1 MVSSFWAMDRVFSV
15 QMDRTWV
22 WPLMN
27 RPEPWTRGRTP
38 TSAASGRIIH
48 AAAIDALASQQP
60 LFDDLL
66 LHLIQADLDVVLK
79 VLIFFRK
86 MVRKIDAGRRQ
97 ALFADVLVRR
107 IQRVFDLVHAIG
119 AQIVQQGMVDRCFFK
134 CELRLTDAS
143 DDGIDKFNDLD
154 VRLVCQLNA
163 LEQDI
168 LGDLPWLPSR
178 S

>member
-22 WPLMN
+22 WPLVN

-38 TSAASGRIIH
+38 TSAASGRISSMPRPSTRLP
-48 AAAIDALASQQP
+48 AEQP

-86 MVRKIDAGRRQ
+86 MVCKIDAGRGQ
-97 ALFADVLVRR
+97 TLFADVLVRR
-107 IQRVFDLVHAIG
+107 IQRIFDLVHAIG

-134 CELRLTDAS
+134 CELRLA
-143 DDGIDKFNDLD
+143 D
-154 VRLVCQLNA
+154 VKRR
-163 LEQDI
+163 
-168 LGDLPWLPSR
+168 WS
-178 S
+178 